1 MSRAPRTQQ
10 EFLFQ
15 AKLQARGYEVREQIG
30 KGGYATCYRVWSLQ
44 YKQTFVCKIMHI
56 PQSFGTPQK
65 RQEIINSYQ
74 QELKA
79 LTSLFHPNI
88 VSIYNHF
95 VEDNDLFLI
104 LEDCNKGSLDSV
116 LKRFHQIDPLKI
128 IIYLKQIVSALV
140 CCHSHKI
147 AHRDIKP
154 GNLLIHDDVVKLA
167 DFGLALEVTS
177 NVEYLVGSL
186 PFMAP
191 EMFGKQPYDPLKSD
205 IWALGVTIYLLSM
218 GSYPFETSNLTE
230 FVEKI
235 TNVKLDLPN
244 SLHPAI
250 HRLIHH
256 TIVSDPSKR
265 WDIQQIS
272 LFLEQ
277 IPTPQLNYKKI
288 SSRQSRS
295 ATVLPDAPS
304 QPLIFQI
311 QRQNQRKVN
320 FRNHNN
326 ISLPPLSL
334 L

>member
-1 MSRAPRTQQ
+1 MIPRTKQ
-10 EFLFQ
+10 EQENLFQ
-15 AKLQARGYEVREQIG
+15 KKLQGYGYVIREQIG

-56 PQSFGTPQK
+56 PRTYGTPQK
-65 RQEIINSYQ
+65 RQDIIQSYQ

-88 VSIYNHF
+88 VSMYNHF
-95 VEDNDLFLI
+95 TEDNDLFMI
-104 LEDCNKGSLDSV
+104 LEDCTQGSLDSV
-116 LKRFHQIDPLKI
+116 LKRDHQVEPTKI
-128 IIYLKQIVSALV
+128 IYYLKQIVNALA

-191 EMFGKQPYDPLKSD
+191 EMFGKQPYDPIKSD
-205 IWALGVTIYLLSM
+205 IWSLGVTIYLLSM
-218 GSYPFETSNLTE
+218 GSYPFETHNLTE

-235 TNVKLDLPN
+235 SNAKLELPN

-265 WDIQQIS
+265 WDIQQIA
-272 LFLEQ
+272 LFLDQ
-277 IPTPQLNYKKI
+277 IPTPRIQKLSQRQSHSVSSLVETQTQPLAFQLSRQAKKI
-288 SSRQSRS
+288 NHR
-295 ATVLPDAPS
+295 
-304 QPLIFQI
+304 
-311 QRQNQRKVN
+311 N
-320 FRNHNN
+320 FNN
-326 ISLPPLSL
+326 VSLPPLV
-334 L
+334 